1 MLVAGRAVEIPDL
14 VSVVNGKRARDGR
27 ALGVEGHVEPRVLA
41 EIVEHIREILRLARD
56 KAVAHAGRQHEIGER
71 RNHFLA
77 ADLHAYALALGQANI
92 IAPFLVEGRHK
103 LIFRFALDV
112 QTEDIARLDGLKIL
126 PALLAPEAERLHERG
141 ECRVARRHVRV
152 ELDNI

>member
-1 MLVAGRAVEIPDL
+1 MYELITD
-14 VSVVNGKRARDGR
+14 KT
-27 ALGVEGHVEPRVLA
+27 LA
-41 EIVEHIREILRLARD
+41 EYEAFVQSHPKGNFAQSSLWAKQKPMWTWD
-56 KAVAHAGRQHEIGER
+56 AVAVRGEDGKIKGSLALMTRKVPGTGRTLR
-71 RNHFLA
+71 DHFLA

-126 PALLAPEAERLHERG
+126 PALLAPEAERLHKRG
-141 ECRVARRHVRV
+141 KGGVA
-152 ELDNI
+152 